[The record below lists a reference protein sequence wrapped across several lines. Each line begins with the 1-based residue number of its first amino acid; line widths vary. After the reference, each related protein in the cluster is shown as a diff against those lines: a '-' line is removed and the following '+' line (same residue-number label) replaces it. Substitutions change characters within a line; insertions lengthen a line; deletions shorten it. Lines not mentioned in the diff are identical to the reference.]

1 MDVNNKD
8 KEKKI
13 EFTFEDDEDLEDTSK
28 YENDSDNTDQS
39 DLGDLPGDDDNNN
52 DDTFISQVQWPQSFR
67 ETTDSYTI
75 AASPIFGSLLS
86 NPSFYTP
93 SFYRQSK
100 SNLDV
105 ESKAPLLPERNE
117 ESDKASVTQSV
128 WSHKGS
134 FAEDFKNSVLVTAI
148 NVMAGVGLL
157 STPFTVKEAGWAS
170 MVILLLFAVICC
182 YTASLM
188 KDCFEAKTG
197 IITYPDI
204 GEAAFGKY
212 GRILICVILYTE
224 LYSYCVEFII
234 LEGDN
239 LTGLFPAGG
248 VIATVLIAVST
259 FFLGTTGGIGF
270 HHTGPAVKWNGIPF
284 AIGIYGFCYS
294 GHSVIPNIYQSMADK
309 TKFNKAVITTFI
321 LCVFLYGGVAIM
333 GYCMFGEATLSQ
345 ITLNMPKGLFFSKVA
360 QWTTVVSPFTKY
372 ALLMNP
378 LARSIEELLPERIS
392 ENIWCFLL
400 LRTALVA
407 SSVCSAFLIPFFGLV
422 MALIG
427 SFLSILVAIVM
438 PALCFIRIMDDSE
451 FNNSGDWVGE
461 WGLGDILFAEGEM
474 RERSSLGET
483 HGEEMGETNGCCS
496 DSRVEISCHVSML
509 MGRPSCGGRRR
520 RSSSS
525 SPVAIDSV
533 MYWYSNLE
541 SGKFWVCAQVKQRNP
556 LYVGLGIS
564 YYDAKV

>member
-134 FAEDFKNSVLVTAI
+134 FAEELPIAI

-170 MVILLLFAVICC
+170 M
-182 YTASLM
+182 
-188 KDCFEAKTG
+188 AKTG

-239 LTGLFPAGG
+239 LTGLFPGTSIDWLGIRIDSKHLFGIFTALVVLPTVWLKDLRIISYLSAGG

-284 AIGIYGFCYS
+284 AI
-294 GHSVIPNIYQSMADK
+294 
-309 TKFNKAVITTFI
+309 
-321 LCVFLYGGVAIM
+321 GVAIM

>member
-1 MDVNNKD
+1 MEV
-8 KEKKI
+8 KKP
-13 EFTFEDDEDLEDTSK
+13 EFTFEDDEDLEDSSK
-28 YENDSDNTDQS
+28 YENDSDTDQS
-39 DLGDLPGDDDNNN
+39 DVGDLPGDDDNN

-75 AASPIFGSLLS
+75 AASPIFGSLRS
-86 NPSFYTP
+86 NP
-93 SFYRQSK
+93 SFYRQSR

-134 FAEDFKNSVLVTAI
+134 FAEELPIGGYGCSVTQTIFNGI

-157 STPFTVKEAGWAS
+157 STPYTVKEAGWAS

-182 YTASLM
+182 YTATLM
-188 KDCFEAKTG
+188 KDCFETKPG

-212 GRILICVILYTE
+212 GRILICVLLYTE

-239 LTGLFPAGG
+239 LTGLFPGTSIDCLGIKIDSLHLFGIITALIILPTVWLKDLSIISYLSAGG
-248 VIATVLIAVST
+248 VIATVLVAVST

-270 HHTGPAVKWNGIPF
+270 NHTGHAVKWNGIPF

-294 GHSVIPNIYQSMADK
+294 GHSVFPNIYQSMADK
-309 TKFNKAVITTFI
+309 TKFNKAVITCFI
-321 LCVFLYGGVAIM
+321 LCVLIYGGVAIM
-333 GYCMFGEATLSQ
+333 GYLMFGEATLSQ
-345 ITLNMPKGLFFSKVA
+345 ITLNMPKDSFFSKVA

-378 LARSIEELLPERIS
+378 LARGIEELLPERIS

-400 LRTALVA
+400 LRTVLVA

-427 SFLSILVAIVM
+427 SLLSILVAIIM
-438 PALCFIRIMDDSE
+438 PAICFIRIMGNKATRTQMILSSIIVVIGLV
-451 FNNSGDWVGE
+451 SGT
-461 WGLGDILFAEGEM
+461 LGTY
-474 RERSSLGET
+474 SS
-483 HGEEMGETNGCCS
+483 
-496 DSRVEISCHVSML
+496 VSKII
-509 MGRPSCGGRRR
+509 GN
-520 RSSSS
+520 
-525 SPVAIDSV
+525 
-533 MYWYSNLE
+533 Y
-541 SGKFWVCAQVKQRNP
+541 
-556 LYVGLGIS
+556 
-564 YYDAKV
+564 

>member
-39 DLGDLPGDDDNNN
+39 DLGDLPGGDDDNN

-105 ESKAPLLPERNE
+105 ESKAPLLPERNNE

-134 FAEDFKNSVLVTAI
+134 FADELPVGGYGCSFTQTIFNAI

-182 YTASLM
+182 YTATLM
-188 KDCFEAKTG
+188 KDCFESKTG

-212 GRILICVILYTE
+212 GRILICVLLYTE

-239 LTGLFPAGG
+239 LTGLFPGTSIDWLGISIDSKHLFGIVTALIVLPTVWLKDLRIISYLSAGG
-248 VIATVLIAVST
+248 VIATVLIAVCT

-270 HHTGPAVKWNGIPF
+270 HHTGHAVKWNGIPF

-294 GHSVIPNIYQSMADK
+294 GHSVFPNIYQSMADK

-321 LCVFLYGGVAIM
+321 LCVLLYGGVAIM
-333 GYCMFGEATLSQ
+333 GYRMFGEATLSQ

-378 LARSIEELLPERIS
+378 LARSIEELLPERMS
-392 ENIWCFLL
+392 ESIWCFLL

-427 SFLSILVAIVM
+427 SLLSILVAIVM
-438 PALCFIRIMDDSE
+438 PALCFIRIMGNKATRTQMILSSIIVVIGLV
-451 FNNSGDWVGE
+451 SGT
-461 WGLGDILFAEGEM
+461 LGTY
-474 RERSSLGET
+474 SS
-483 HGEEMGETNGCCS
+483 
-496 DSRVEISCHVSML
+496 
-509 MGRPSCGGRRR
+509 
-520 RSSSS
+520 
-525 SPVAIDSV
+525 VAKII
-533 MYWYSNLE
+533 
-541 SGKFWVCAQVKQRNP
+541 RN
-556 LYVGLGIS
+556 Y
-564 YYDAKV
+564 

>member
-1 MDVNNKD
+1 MEEKNKD
-8 KEKKI
+8 KEGKS
-13 EFTFEDDEDLEDTSK
+13 EFTFEDDEENEDLEDSSK
-28 YENDSDNTDQS
+28 YENDSGTDQS
-39 DLGDLPGDDDNNN
+39 DVADLPGDDDN

-75 AASPIFGSLLS
+75 AASPIFGSLRS
-86 NPSFYTP
+86 NP
-93 SFYRQSK
+93 SFYRQSR

-117 ESDKASVTQSV
+117 ESDKASATQSV

-134 FAEDFKNSVLVTAI
+134 FAEELPIGGYGCSFTQTIFNAI

-157 STPFTVKEAGWAS
+157 STPYTVKEAGWAS
-170 MVILLLFAVICC
+170 MAILLLFAVICC
-182 YTASLM
+182 YTATLM
-188 KDCFEAKTG
+188 KDCFENKSG

-212 GRILICVILYTE
+212 GRILICVLLYTE

-239 LTGLFPAGG
+239 LTGLFPGTSLDWLGMRLDSKHLFGILTALIVLPTVWLKDLRIISYLSAGG

-259 FFLGTTGGIGF
+259 FFLGTTSGIGF
-270 HHTGPAVKWNGIPF
+270 HHTGHAVKWNGIPF

-294 GHSVIPNIYQSMADK
+294 GHSVFPNIYQSMADK
-309 TKFNKAVITTFI
+309 TKFNKAVITCFI
-321 LCVFLYGGVAIM
+321 LCVLIYGGVAIM
-333 GYCMFGEATLSQ
+333 GYLMFGEATLSQ
-345 ITLNMPKGLFFSKVA
+345 ITLNMPKNLFFSKVA

-427 SFLSILVAIVM
+427 SLLSILVAIVM
-438 PALCFIRIMDDSE
+438 PALCFIKIMG
-451 FNNSGDWVGE
+451 NKATRTQM
-461 WGLGDILFAEGEM
+461 IL
-474 RERSSLGET
+474 SST
-483 HGEEMGETNGCCS
+483 
-496 DSRVEISCHVSML
+496 I
-509 MGRPSCGGRRR
+509 
-520 RSSSS
+520 
-525 SPVAIDSV
+525 VAIGLVSGALGTYSSV
-533 MYWYSNLE
+533 A
-541 SGKFWVCAQVKQRNP
+541 KIIRN
-556 LYVGLGIS
+556 Y
-564 YYDAKV
+564 

>member
-1 MDVNNKD
+1 MD
-8 KEKKI
+8 KEKKTV
-13 EFTFEDDEDLEDTSK
+13 FPFEDDEDLEESSK
-28 YENDSDNTDQS
+28 YENDSETDQS
-39 DLGDLPGDDDNNN
+39 DLGDLPGDADRDDDN
-52 DDTFISQVQWPQSFR
+52 DEPFISQVQWPQSFR

-75 AASPIFGSLLS
+75 AASPIFGSLRS
-86 NPSFYTP
+86 NPP
-93 SFYRQSK
+93 SFYRASR
-100 SNLDV
+100 SNLGSQLDV
-105 ESKAPLLPERNE
+105 GSKAPLLPQRTE
-117 ESDKASVTQSV
+117 ESDKASATQSV

-134 FAEDFKNSVLVTAI
+134 FAEEMALGGYGCSFTQTIFNAI

-182 YTASLM
+182 YTATLM
-188 KDCFEAKTG
+188 KECFENKTG

-204 GEAAFGKY
+204 GEAAFGIY
-212 GRILICVILYTE
+212 GRILICMLLYTE

-239 LTGLFPAGG
+239 LTGLFPGTSLDWLGINIDSKHLFGILTALIVLPTVWLKDLRIISYLSAGG
-248 VIATVLIAVST
+248 VIATVLIAVSV

-270 HHTGPAVKWNGIPF
+270 HHTGQAVKLNGIPF

-294 GHSVIPNIYQSMADK
+294 GHSVFPNIYQSMADK

-321 LCVFLYGGVAIM
+321 LCVLLYGGVAVM
-333 GYCMFGEATLSQ
+333 GYLMFGEATLSQ
-345 ITLNMPKGLFFSKVA
+345 ITLNMPQDQFFSKVA

-378 LARSIEELLPERIS
+378 LARSIEELLPPRMS

-427 SFLSILVAIVM
+427 SLLSILVAIVM
-438 PALCFIRIMDDSE
+438 PALCFIKIMG
-451 FNNSGDWVGE
+451 NKATRTQM
-461 WGLGDILFAEGEM
+461 IL
-474 RERSSLGET
+474 SS
-483 HGEEMGETNGCCS
+483 
-496 DSRVEISCHVSML
+496 II
-509 MGRPSCGGRRR
+509 
-520 RSSSS
+520 
-525 SPVAIDSV
+525 VAIGVVSGTLGTYSSV
-533 MYWYSNLE
+533 A
-541 SGKFWVCAQVKQRNP
+541 KIIRN
-556 LYVGLGIS
+556 YQ
-564 YYDAKV
+564 

>member
-1 MDVNNKD
+1 MDKD
-8 KEKKI
+8 KKTV
-13 EFTFEDDEDLEDTSK
+13 FTFEDDEDLEESSK
-28 YENDSDNTDQS
+28 YENDSETDQS
-39 DLGDLPGDDDNNN
+39 DLGDLPGDADRDDDN
-52 DDTFISQVQWPQSFR
+52 DEPFISQVQWPQSFR

-75 AASPIFGSLLS
+75 AASPIFGSLRS
-86 NPSFYTP
+86 NPP
-93 SFYRQSK
+93 SFYRASR
-100 SNLDV
+100 SNLGSQLDV
-105 ESKAPLLPERNE
+105 GSKAPLLPQRTE
-117 ESDKASVTQSV
+117 EYDKASVTQSV

-134 FAEDFKNSVLVTAI
+134 FAEEMAIGGFGCSFTQTIFNAI

-182 YTASLM
+182 YTATLM
-188 KDCFEAKTG
+188 KECFENKTG

-204 GEAAFGKY
+204 GEAAFGIY
-212 GRILICVILYTE
+212 GRILICMLLYTE

-239 LTGLFPAGG
+239 LTGLFPGTSLDWLGINIDSKHLFGIFTALIVLPTVWLKDLRIISYLSAGG
-248 VIATVLIAVST
+248 VISTVLIAVSV

-270 HHTGPAVKWNGIPF
+270 HHTGQAVKLNGIPF

-294 GHSVIPNIYQSMADK
+294 GHSVFPNIYQSMADK

-321 LCVFLYGGVAIM
+321 LCVLLYGGVAVM
-333 GYCMFGEATLSQ
+333 GYLMFGEATLSQ
-345 ITLNMPKGLFFSKVA
+345 ITLNMPKDQFFSKVA

-378 LARSIEELLPERIS
+378 LARSIEELLPLRMQ

-427 SFLSILVAIVM
+427 SLLSILVAIVM
-438 PALCFIRIMDDSE
+438 PALCFIKIMG
-451 FNNSGDWVGE
+451 NKATRTQMV
-461 WGLGDILFAEGEM
+461 L
-474 RERSSLGET
+474 SS
-483 HGEEMGETNGCCS
+483 
-496 DSRVEISCHVSML
+496 II
-509 MGRPSCGGRRR
+509 
-520 RSSSS
+520 
-525 SPVAIDSV
+525 VAIGVVSGTLGTYSSV
-533 MYWYSNLE
+533 A
-541 SGKFWVCAQVKQRNP
+541 KIIRN
-556 LYVGLGIS
+556 YQ
-564 YYDAKV
+564 